1 MSLSLLD
8 LGLELDLDLGLDLDL
23 DLSNSLM
30 RLEVVLEE
38 LIKLSM
44 KEVWLSGVSA
54 NDKNLSATAK

>member
-44 KEVWLSGVSA
+44 KEVWLSGVSKIWA
-54 NDKNLSATAK
+54 AL